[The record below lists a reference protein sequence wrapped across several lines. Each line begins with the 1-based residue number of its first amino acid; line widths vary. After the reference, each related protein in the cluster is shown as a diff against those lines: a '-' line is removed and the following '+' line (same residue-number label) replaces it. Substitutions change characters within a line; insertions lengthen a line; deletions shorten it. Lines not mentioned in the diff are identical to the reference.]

1 MINGLFIL
9 AVIPARG
16 DSKEIPR
23 KNVKELGGM
32 PLIAHTIR
40 AAQQAKTLDRVIL
53 STDSPEIAEVGK
65 RYGVEVPFL
74 RPAELAAD
82 ESPMAPVLAHAVAS
96 VEKELGKSIDVV
108 VLLQPTSPFRTAA
121 QIDEGISLLTESGAD
136 SVVGLCKA
144 RHNPYWMWVIRNGN
158 VERLFSEGASFRRRQ
173 DLPEVYRV
181 NGAFYASRRHVIMD
195 RGQVL
200 GEKIRGLV
208 MTEED
213 SLDIDSAL
221 DFRFAEAIFDSRR
234 GEPKK

>member
-1 MINGLFIL
+1 MINGQFIL

-16 DSKEIPR
+16 RSKEIPR
-23 KNVKELGGM
+23 KNLKDLGGM

-40 AAQQAKTLDRVIL
+40 SAQQAGTLDRVIL

-82 ESPMAPVLAHAVAS
+82 ESPMAPVLAHAVAF
-96 VEKELGKSIDVV
+96 VEKERGKSIDAV

-121 QIDEGISLLTESGAD
+121 HIDEGIRLLMETGAD

-144 RHNPYWMWVIRNGN
+144 RQNPYWMWIIRDGH
-158 VERLFSEGASFRRRQ
+158 VERLLPEGANFRRRQ
-173 DLPEVYRV
+173 DLPEVHRV

-195 RGQVL
+195 QGQVL
-200 GEKIRGLV
+200 GEKVRGII

-213 SLDIDSAL
+213 SLDIDAPL
-221 DFRFAEAIFDSRR
+221 DFTIAESMLRSRHA
-234 GEPKK
+234 